1 MLLKNYTQFIG
12 KYSVNYINGRKN
24 SQFGTDPSKVICTLP
39 EYINGLEF
47 KCVILVAVDEGRV
60 PQNGLWDISSS
71 FLKYS
76 ALNKLYLSCS
86 RAQYS
91 VLILGNKLRGIS
103 SCLQHSLAKGA
114 LTQSYVDN
122 N

>member
-1 MLLKNYTQFIG
+1 MREECHK
-12 KYSVNYINGRKN
+12 
-24 SQFGTDPSKVICTLP
+24 
-39 EYINGLEF
+39 NGL
-47 KCVILVAVDEGRV
+47 C
-60 PQNGLWDISSS
+60 DISSS

-114 LTQSYVDN
+114 LTQSYVDD
-122 N
+122 